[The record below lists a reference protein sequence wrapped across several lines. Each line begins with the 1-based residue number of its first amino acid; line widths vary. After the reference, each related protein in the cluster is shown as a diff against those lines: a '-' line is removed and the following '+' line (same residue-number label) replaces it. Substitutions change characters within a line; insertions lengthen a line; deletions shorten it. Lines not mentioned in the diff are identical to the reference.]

1 MDLCSLG
8 RRGLRVRRKLLKTR
22 KYGRGDVRRGDV
34 PDARASLVVIC
45 GSIGVSCCPNPL
57 FCPGVDSLVV
67 PGFVRVFDLDRERRL
82 VRNATGLKRKLMFPV
97 GFFFRR
103 ARGDPEIVCE
113 RKKVVAIKIAKSV
126 VDKDGR
132 TQTTVVSPAD
142 PVTSFHI
149 YEKCCF
155 DRRAFDTCAS
165 RQKPICRR
173 RYEDLRL
180 VDALRLHN
188 SDFKSPLTKMLGSSS
203 SRHIQSS

>member
-1 MDLCSLG
+1 MPPEG
-8 RRGLRVRRKLLKTR
+8 NTR
-22 KYGRGDVRRGDV
+22 AGILPSY
-34 PDARASLVVIC
+34 PS
-45 GSIGVSCCPNPL
+45 
-57 FCPGVDSLVV
+57 
-67 PGFVRVFDLDRERRL
+67 LDRGSRS
-82 VRNATGLKRKLMFPV
+82 ADI
-97 GFFFRR
+97 GFELRTFRS
-103 ARGDPEIVCE
+103 
-113 RKKVVAIKIAKSV
+113 VVAIKIAKSV

-203 SRHIQSS
+203 SRHIQSSRHVTMYGELSKIFPTNLVDLICAGEIVSTHEEQKAEAKLEKLTSHPGLRQVVRTHEV